1 MVSLKQLENERIEKI
16 KSLNEKQVIGYI
28 DILLKDLIKYGDY
41 EYIKEN
47 LDSAI
52 VDLSDVNDKL
62 KEIVDLT
69 GDRFNNIENAIQQ
82 ERLIYISGA
91 KLINDFKTDI
101 TDFKYKNSFIRL
113 YLADTIF
120 EIRMLKVMIYS
131 LYSMFLIS
139 DNDVIKKGF
148 IDGYVRLIPECLK
161 KIKSQLDFIKYHL
174 FNVDDGDEYIY
185 DLKLQMAELIES
197 NDKDKV
203 VLKDLGILNVYTSLI
218 DETME
223 MLKLETKVDDVYSL
237 IAEFDVDNVFE
248 SFSVASYECYSDIPF
263 VTFDDFMKSEP
274 KFNAVNGE
282 LIEPISSLI
291 SLFE

>member
-28 DILLKDLIKYGDY
+28 DILLKDLIKYSDY
-41 EYIKEN
+41 DYIKDN
-47 LDSAI
+47 LDSATG
-52 VDLSDVNDKL
+52 DLSDVNDKL

-69 GDRFNNIENAIQQ
+69 DDRFNNIANAIQH

-91 KLINDFKTDI
+91 KTVNDFKTDI

-139 DNDVIKKGF
+139 DNNVIKKAF

-174 FNVDDGDEYIY
+174 FNVDDGDKYIY

-223 MLKLETKVDDVYSL
+223 MLKLETKVDDAYSL

-248 SFSVASYECYSDIPF
+248 SFSAASYECYSDIPF

-282 LIEPISSLI
+282 LIEPISSLN

>member
-1 MVSLKQLENERIEKI
+1 MVSLHDLEKKRVEKI
-16 KSLNEKQVIGYI
+16 KSLSENEVIAYT
-28 DILLKDLIKYGDY
+28 DVLLKDLIKYSDY
-41 EYIKEN
+41 DYIKDN
-47 LDSAI
+47 LDSATG
-52 VDLSDVNDKL
+52 DLSDVNDKL
-62 KEIVDLT
+62 KEIVELT
-69 GDRFNNIENAIQQ
+69 GDRFNNIGNAIQS
-82 ERLIYISGA
+82 ERLLYIAAA
-91 KLINDFKTDI
+91 KTINDIKTDL
-101 TDFKYKNSFIRL
+101 TDFIYKNNFIRL
-113 YLADTIF
+113 YLADTVF
-120 EIRMLKVMIYS
+120 EIGMLKTTIYS

-139 DNDVIKKGF
+139 DNDVIKKAF

-174 FNVDDGDEYIY
+174 FNVDDGDKYIY

-223 MLKLETKVDDVYSL
+223 MLKLETKVDDAYSL
-237 IAEFDVDNVFE
+237 IDEFDVDNVFE

-282 LIEPISSLI
+282 LIEPISSLN

>member
-1 MVSLKQLENERIEKI
+1 MVSLHDLEKKRVEKI
-16 KSLNEKQVIGYI
+16 KSLSENEVIAYT
-28 DILLKDLIKYGDY
+28 DVLLKDLIKYSDY
-41 EYIKEN
+41 DYIKDN
-47 LDSAI
+47 LDSATG
-52 VDLSDVNDKL
+52 DLSDVNDKL
-62 KEIVDLT
+62 KEIVELT
-69 GDRFNNIENAIQQ
+69 GDRFNNIGNAIQS
-82 ERLIYISGA
+82 ERLLYIAAA
-91 KLINDFKTDI
+91 KTINDIKTDL
-101 TDFKYKNSFIRL
+101 TDFIYKNNFIRL
-113 YLADTIF
+113 YLADTVF
-120 EIRMLKVMIYS
+120 EIGMLKTTIYS

-139 DNDVIKKGF
+139 DNDVIKKAF

-174 FNVDDGDEYIY
+174 FNVDDGDKYIY

-223 MLKLETKVDDVYSL
+223 MLKLETKVDDAYSL

-282 LIEPISSLI
+282 LIEPISSLN

>member
-1 MVSLKQLENERIEKI
+1 MVSLHDLEKKRVEKI
-16 KSLNEKQVIGYI
+16 KSLSENEVIAYT
-28 DILLKDLIKYGDY
+28 DVLFKDLIKYSDY
-41 EYIKEN
+41 DYIKDN
-47 LDSAI
+47 LDSATG
-52 VDLSDVNDKL
+52 DLSDVNDKL
-62 KEIVDLT
+62 KEIVELT
-69 GDRFNNIENAIQQ
+69 GDRFNNIGNAIQS
-82 ERLIYISGA
+82 ERLLYIAAA
-91 KLINDFKTDI
+91 KTINDIKTDL
-101 TDFKYKNSFIRL
+101 TDFIYKNNFIRL
-113 YLADTIF
+113 YLADTVF
-120 EIRMLKVMIYS
+120 EIGMLKTTIYS

-139 DNDVIKKGF
+139 DNDVIKKAF

-174 FNVDDGDEYIY
+174 FNVDDGDKYIY

-223 MLKLETKVDDVYSL
+223 MLKLETKVDDAYSL

-282 LIEPISSLI
+282 LIEPISSLN